1 MISFERFKLKANPFR
16 VVPAINAQEL
26 IWAGFPVIKGLF
38 EKRILRSLQ
47 IPNSSIVLN
56 WGDYGSGKTHAARY
70 FCKDDVISSLAEQAG
85 AQKPLALMINFPR
98 GRKVI
103 DEIYTQLL
111 DKIDIGY
118 LRTNIPAGADIDAC
132 ISNSTDSV
140 FIQHVLHDVFVDNG
154 KSVEQI
160 KSFLY
165 GGSINAEFVGS
176 GITRKLNIESD
187 AVDLLSALFNVITE
201 ASVYSSVILW
211 IDEFEDIALQ
221 NLNGTNAANSF
232 IKLLLD
238 KSPNHLLMF
247 INFTL
252 SAIATYDDLGDY
264 LQEAVKSRIVQRI
277 ELGYPNT
284 ADVLSYISDLMNNPI
299 FREEAVDNPY
309 HPFDAEVVATLVNDI
324 GSASLRRYNEAFSRL
339 LDMAAFDQKDSID
352 MTYYLSNKAEVIV
365 RWKDE

>member
-16 VVPAINAQEL
+16 VVPAINSQEL
-26 IWAGFPVIKGLF
+26 IWAGFPDIKETF
-38 EKRILRSLQ
+38 ETRILRSLQ

-70 FCKDDVISSLAEQAG
+70 FCKNEVISSLAERAG
-85 AQKPLALMINFPR
+85 VRKPMALMINFPR
-98 GRKVI
+98 GKKVI
-103 DEIYTQLL
+103 DEIYTQIL

-118 LRTNIPAGADIDAC
+118 LRANIPAGADINTC
-132 ISNSTDSV
+132 ITNSTDSV
-140 FIQHVLHDVFVDNG
+140 LIQNILHEVFVDNG
-154 KSVEQI
+154 KGAEQV

-165 GGSINAEFVGS
+165 GGSINADFVVS
-176 GITRKLNIESD
+176 GITRKLNTDSD

-201 ASVYSSVILW
+201 VGIYSSVILW

-238 KSPNHLLMF
+238 KSPNHLLVF

-277 ELGYPNT
+277 ELRYPNM
-284 ADVLSYISDLMNNPI
+284 ADVLNYISDLMNNPI
-299 FREEAVDNPY
+299 YREEAVDNQY
-309 HPFDAEVVATLVNDI
+309 YPFDDEVVTTLISDI
-324 GSASLRRYNEAFSRL
+324 GSASLRRYNESFSRL
-339 LDMAAFDQKDSID
+339 LDMAAFDQQETID
-352 MTYYLSNKAEVIV
+352 MAYYLSHKAEVIV